1 MVEHSQGRP
10 RRSQLTAVAALL
22 AASVFVSRVLGYVRD
37 AVLAWRIGATAEA
50 DAYYA
55 AFMLPDLLN
64 HLLAGGALAIA
75 FIPFYTRIRDADGE
89 AAAEGFL
96 AVALGTMGALA
107 ALLTAALWWYADALV
122 ALQFPRFAPETR
134 ALTAR
139 LTRILLPAQIF
150 FVAGGVIRGALMAHG
165 RFVSQALA
173 PVLYNLG
180 IIVGGAA
187 FGGSFGA
194 EGFAWGA
201 LVGAALGPFLVP
213 LIEADWLGAPR
224 IRLRIAPFDRDFL
237 RYLLLALPLMI
248 GASLLTVDEWYD
260 KWFGAL
266 VATGTISH
274 LTYARRL
281 MLAPVGIIGQAIATA
296 ALPLLARLWSEGRG
310 EELQRT
316 VLDTLRA
323 GAGIAVVVSVAL
335 FVFAEPVVVLLYE
348 RGRFTP
354 DDSVQV
360 IALLHIFA
368 CAVPA
373 WVVQQIAVRAFYAR
387 GDMWRPMVLATA
399 IALAAAV
406 LYVFLGARYG
416 APGLAWAGVL
426 GMSASALATLLLAR
440 RLHGG
445 PPLRPLLTT
454 GLRAAVSALLAG
466 GAAAVALDFLP
477 VMERGTLS
485 ALATLAA
492 GGAVYAAAGFAALHW
507 LGDPPLRAV
516 VGRVLRPLRRTGS

>member
-1 MVEHSQGRP
+1 V
-10 RRSQLTAVAALL
+10 LL
-22 AASVFVSRVLGYVRD
+22 AASVLLSRVLGYVRD

-64 HLLAGGALAIA
+64 HLLAGAALAIA
-75 FIPFYTRIRDADGE
+75 FIPFYTRIRDDAGD

-96 AVALGTMGALA
+96 AVALGTSGALA
-107 ALLTAALWWYADALV
+107 VLLTATTWWYADALV
-122 ALQFPRFAPETR
+122 ALQFPRFAPETQ

-150 FVAGGVIRGALMAHG
+150 FVTGAVIRGALMAHG
-165 RFVSQALA
+165 RFFSQALA

-187 FGGSFGA
+187 FGGTFGA

-213 LIEADWLGAPR
+213 LIEADWVGAPR
-224 IRLRIAPFDRDFL
+224 IRLRVAPFDRDFL
-237 RYLLLALPLMI
+237 RYLLVALPLMI
-248 GASLLTVDEWYD
+248 GVSLLTVDEWYD

-266 VATGTISH
+266 LATGTVSH
-274 LTYARRL
+274 LAYARRV
-281 MLAPVGIIGQAIATA
+281 MGVPVAIVGQAIATA

-316 VLDTLRA
+316 LLETLRA
-323 GAGIAVVVSVAL
+323 AVGIAVVASVAFL
-335 FVFAEPVVVLLYE
+335 VFAEPVVVLLFE
-348 RGRFTP
+348 RGRFGP
-354 DDSVQV
+354 DDSAQV
-360 IALLHIFA
+360 VVLLRIFA
-368 CAVPA
+368 CAVPG
-373 WVVQQIAVRAFYAR
+373 WVAQQIAVRAFYAR
-387 GDMWRPMVLATA
+387 GDTWRPMALATA
-399 IALAAAV
+399 IALAAAA
-406 LYVFLGARYG
+406 LYWFLGARYG
-416 APGLAWAGVL
+416 APGLAWAGVV

-445 PPLRPLLTT
+445 PPLRPLFATL
-454 GLRAAVSALLAG
+454 LRAAASALLAG
-466 GAAAVALDFLP
+466 GAAAVVLAFLP
-477 VMERGTLS
+477 VMERGAVS
-485 ALATLAA
+485 ALTTLAA
-492 GGAVYAAAGFAALHW
+492 GGAVYAAVGLAALYW

-516 VGRVLRPLRRTGS
+516 VGRVLRPLRRTGT